1 MKNVI
6 RKPLLFL
13 IMASLLTLSG
23 AGAAQKMQKTAAHK
37 PEPEANEDEK
47 FSLTFKNVIGNWSLK
62 YSGNYGYYF
71 SLSKSY
77 RAIVI
82 IYLHT
87 QALVF
92 KGVYTIDEKNKLK
105 INISEL
111 KDEPR
116 VSGINLYK
124 GFLKAK
130 SSYFL
135 FDGYKLKKQNK
146 ENLYL
151 EPRSIIIDGNNSE
164 GYFEPLIKLA
174 KT

>member
-1 MKNVI
+1 MIVTCVLAA
-6 RKPLLFL
+6 PGPG
-13 IMASLLTLSG
+13 T
-23 AGAAQKMQKTAAHK
+23 AQKMQKPAYTN
-37 PEPEANEDEK
+37 PEPDPKEDEK
-47 FSLTFKNVIGNWSLK
+47 IPLNFKNVIGNWSLK
-62 YSGNYGYYF
+62 YTGNYGYYF
-71 SLSKSY
+71 SLSRNY

-82 IYLHT
+82 IYLNS

-105 INISEL
+105 INISEM

-116 VSGINLYK
+116 VAGINLYK

-135 FDGYKLKKQNK
+135 FDGYKLKKNNK
-146 ENLYL
+146 DNLCL

-164 GYFEPLIKLA
+164 GYFEPSIKLT
-174 KT
+174 KTS